1 VNQRRQR
8 TQAVVKANLE
18 AIGFKV
24 ELNQVDGSI
33 FFDGDVEN
41 EQNFTHF
48 YSDMQLYTDGATS
61 AYPVNYMKYW
71 YAGPDNENV
80 AQEENSYSGTNKT
93 RWVNAEYDA
102 AFDEL
107 VALVD
112 PEEVAAQF
120 IKLNDMVVENVVE
133 IPLVQTFA
141 DLYAINNRIRK
152 ENVVVNPF
160 GDLYWNLANWNE
172 AD

>member
-1 VNQRRQR
+1 MGEDVRAKDGVELSMVFTSTVNQRRQR

-33 FFDGDVEN
+33 FFDGDIEN

-71 YAGPDNENV
+71 YAGPDN
-80 AQEENSYSGTNKT
+80 
-93 RWVNAEYDA
+93 
-102 AFDEL
+102 
-107 VALVD
+107 
-112 PEEVAAQF
+112 
-120 IKLNDMVVENVVE
+120 
-133 IPLVQTFA
+133 
-141 DLYAINNRIRK
+141 
-152 ENVVVNPF
+152 
-160 GDLYWNLANWNE
+160 
-172 AD
+172 